1 MMETWN
7 LLAFEVIPYLCLT
20 TFTVGHLYRYFT
32 DPFRW
37 NAHSSEILEKG
48 SLKYASHLFHW
59 GVILTFFGHAGGL
72 LIPQSIFD
80 AAGIDG
86 SAHTRISIY
95 LGAPFGLAAFLGIL
109 FLTWR
114 RLAKERVWMVTS
126 VKDWVTLLLLLE
138 VIGMGTYNVLFGGY
152 YILDTVAPWI
162 RSIVVL
168 SPNPALMKDVPPTYQ
183 AHILGAFILF
193 AFSPFSRLVHIW
205 SVPLGYLFRR
215 YLLYRHWDAEKGLN
229 VFEK

>member
-37 NAHSSEILEKG
+37 NARSSEILEKG

-72 LIPQSIFD
+72 LIPQSVFD

-86 SAHTRISIY
+86 RTHTYLSIY
-95 LGAPFGLAAFLGIL
+95 LGAPFGLAVFLGIL

-114 RLAKERVWMVTS
+114 RLAKERVRVVTS

-138 VIGMGTYNVLFGGY
+138 VIGMGTYNVFFGGY

-168 SPNPALMKDVPPTYQ
+168 SPNPALMKDVPLTYQ

-215 YLLYRHWDAEKGLN
+215 YLLYRQWDAEKRLN